1 MGDAAV
7 PGNYIPILIFIGVG
21 IALGTLTLLLG
32 KFVRPNQPYRA
43 KLAPY
48 ESGSPLFRTPA
59 YSFRFGTTS
68 SRCSSSFLISRSS
81 SCFPGPLH
89 STVSGWLD

>member
-1 MGDAAV
+1 MGDSAV

-43 KLAPY
+43 K
-48 ESGSPLFRTPA
+48 
-59 YSFRFGTTS
+59 
-68 SRCSSSFLISRSS
+68 
-81 SCFPGPLH
+81 
-89 STVSGWLD
+89 